1 MEEAPGKTSSH
12 QEGNDFKYIH
22 RGGRRTDP
30 VYEEIKKK
38 ILLCKGIIPSFSSC
52 PVKNKKNE
60 TKPLKLEPIQGYKGN
75 WQFCLQR
82 SRGQRRKYAIC
93 FLP

>member
-1 MEEAPGKTSSH
+1 MISNIFI
-12 QEGNDFKYIH
+12 EGGVELTQFM
-22 RGGRRTDP
+22 RRF
-30 VYEEIKKK
+30 KKK

-82 SRGQRRKYAIC
+82 SVGQRRKYAIC